1 MSEPVLTVLIDGDK
15 LIVKSDMLDARE
27 FYLPDSTS
35 KTIELF
41 LMFIA
46 ANLGE
51 ALAKERPWRSGKP

>member
-51 ALAKERPWRSGKP
+51 ALAKERP